1 MHGRQVTYIQERV
14 FQISAEEKKG
24 HQDDVKALKPI
35 Y

>member
-1 MHGRQVTYIQERV
+1 MHRRQVTYIQERV
-14 FQISAEEKKG
+14 FQIRTEEKKG